1 MEEYLLAICICTKH
15 VSFSKDPHQVYI
27 VDKLN
32 RRGVWENFAL
42 DRVRFQRRINTFN
55 TLFKSSVLE
64 NRMRKPLYADDGIQ

>member
-55 TLFKSSVLE
+55 TLFKTTVLE
-64 NRMRKPLYADDGIQ
+64 NRMRKPLYTDDGI